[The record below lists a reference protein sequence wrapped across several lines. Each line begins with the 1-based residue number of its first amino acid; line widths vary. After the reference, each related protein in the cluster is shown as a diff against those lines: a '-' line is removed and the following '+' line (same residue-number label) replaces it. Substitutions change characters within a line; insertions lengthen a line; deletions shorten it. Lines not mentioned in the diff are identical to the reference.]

1 MPRTSRPSSPPS
13 KRASSLPVPTK
24 QSISTVPS
32 VAPPQAGFGQL
43 IKEGIGFGA
52 GQAIAH
58 RAVNAILGP
67 AAPTTVIQK
76 ASEEKGVCSS
86 ERNLFETCMRIKTQE
101 DHCNNE
107 HLAYTHC
114 LELNQKSQ

>member
-1 MPRTSRPSSPPS
+1 MPRSSSKTSYKNTPHTVTPYKPSFPAAIPPT
-13 KRASSLPVPTK
+13 PITQP
-24 QSISTVPS
+24 
-32 VAPPQAGFGQL
+32 GFGQL

-67 AAPTTVIQK
+67 ATTTVAQQS
-76 ASEEKGVCSS
+76 ADPKGPCYS
-86 ERNLFETCMRIKTQE
+86 ERNLFETCMKIKTQE

-107 HLAYTHC
+107 HLAYTSC
-114 LELNQKSQ
+114 LEINQKSG